1 EWQLLSLAE
10 ERQVGIF
17 GCEGSLSFDLDQNA
31 GALGAW
37 RELLKEGEYKKYDW
51 TVMVAPDAVFFPDR
65 LRETLRSLAPP
76 KNVSALLRQE
86 DDDALAGIH
95 VLSTAA
101 ADVLVQYGAMCS
113 DGPGLSDP
121 GAQAA
126 AHGLA
131 SAGAFLR
138 GCLAV
143 LGAGEVVTS
152 RITVENSA
160 DWGAESTEWC
170 AEGSAVAL
178 HAPGRA
184 SIWTD
189 CFNTAA
195 ASR

>member
-1 EWQLLSLAE
+1 
-10 ERQVGIF
+10 
-17 GCEGSLSFDLDQNA
+17 
-31 GALGAW
+31 
-37 RELLKEGEYKKYDW
+37 
-51 TVMVAPDAVFFPDR
+51 
-65 LRETLRSLAPP
+65 
-76 KNVSALLRQE
+76 
-86 DDDALAGIH
+86 
-95 VLSTAA
+95 
-101 ADVLVQYGAMCS
+101 MCS

-170 AEGSAVAL
+170 AEGSA
-178 HAPGRA
+178 
-184 SIWTD
+184 
-189 CFNTAA
+189 
-195 ASR
+195 